1 MTSASVK
8 SGSWLDKSALLKV
21 LCKKKKKKKK
31 KEKKKEKS
39 FVHMS

>member
-31 KEKKKEKS
+31 EKKKEKS